1 MADVEVLYKSYG
13 VLADAGENVAQHTAE
28 YEALI
33 TGTKGSTGSKRLAA
47 DFITKFFAH
56 FPDIADRAIEAQLD
70 LCEDEDQQVR
80 QAAIKALPLLC
91 REGMDNSQIGDV
103 LAQLLQSGRPYI
115 IVMSHDS
122 SAVQTEW

>member
-1 MADVEVLYKSYG
+1 MTFCFALFER
-13 VLADAGENVAQHTAE
+13 AQHTAE

-70 LCEDEDQQVR
+70 LCEDEDQQVNLICLHSW
-80 QAAIKALPLLC
+80 Q
-91 REGMDNSQIGDV
+91 
-103 LAQLLQSGRPYI
+103 
-115 IVMSHDS
+115 
-122 SAVQTEW
+122 